1 MKINIRNSQSINTK
15 IDPANWVIFDWYNG
29 VLNADEKIITHN
41 LNAATSLNNQQDKLS
56 ALSDSNKSAQLGVAE
71 EFKRVIGTI
80 TQ

>member
-15 IDPANWVIFDWYNG
+15 IDLANWVIFDWYNG

-41 LNAATSLNNQQDKLS
+41 LNAATSLNDQQDKLS
-56 ALSDSNKSAQLGVAE
+56 ALSDSNKRAQLGVAE